1 MRVPPIA
8 PDFDSGS
15 STQNELL
22 AWMETNLSDH
32 GTIFQSHAYGASVYV
47 ITDPQHVEHVLRKNW
62 LNYRR
67 GRAIKRIRML
77 LGKGLVVSEGELW
90 KRQRR
95 MIQPVF
101 HEKAIERLTSMIQE
115 RNQVLLARWTE
126 AAHKKQGVN
135 VTRDI
140 SVATLDIILKVIFGN
155 DYDKVIGPF
164 SMLSEEPERTMQF
177 AQEFRALGHHVRNIV
192 ALRGPTDDSLDL
204 LGVMLRARDRDT
216 GEAMS
221 ISQIVDEVLT
231 AIVAGHETAATT
243 LNLAWHLLS
252 QHPHVAEKLYAEVST
267 VGDLRQQTY
276 TRWIIEETMR
286 LYPAL
291 WLYTRQAMQDDTLG
305 DYFVP
310 AKTEIYICPY
320 VIQRRVDL
328 WPEPNRFHPERFG
341 QPADRHPLS
350 LLAFAAGPRNCIG
363 EHLARLEMQIHLATI
378 GGKLRLHYPDTTP
391 LELEL
396 GVNLRSK
403 HDLIMLPTLI
413 G

>member
-1 MRVPPIA
+1 MKVPPIA
-8 PDFDSGS
+8 PDYDNS
-15 STQNELL
+15 SSNQNELL
-22 AWMETNLSDH
+22 AWMERNHRDL
-32 GTIFQSHAYGASVYV
+32 GPIFQSHVYGASVYV
-47 ITDPQHVEHVLRKNW
+47 ITDPQHVEHVLRRNW

-101 HEKAIERLTSMIQE
+101 REGTIERLTAMIQE
-115 RNQVLLARWTE
+115 RNDTLLNRWTA
-126 AAHKKQGVN
+126 AAHDAQVVN

-140 SVATLDIILKVIFGN
+140 SVATLDIILKVIFGD

-164 SMLSEEPERTMQF
+164 SILSEEPERTMQF
-177 AQEFRALGHHVRNIV
+177 AQEFRALGQYVK
-192 ALRGPTDDSLDL
+192 ALAAERQERQDDSCDL

-221 ISQIVDEVLT
+221 SNQIVDEVLT

-243 LNLAWHLLS
+243 LNLAWYLLS
-252 QHPHVAEKLYAEVST
+252 RHPDVATKLHAAVST
-267 VGDLRQQTY
+267 GDLTY
-276 TRWIIEETMR
+276 AKWVVEETMR

-291 WLYTRQAMQDDTLG
+291 WLYTRQAVQDDTLG

-320 VIQRRVDL
+320 VIQRRDDL
-328 WPEPNRFHPERFG
+328 WPQPDQFNPSRFG
-341 QPADRHPLS
+341 EPADRHPLS
-350 LLAFAAGPRNCIG
+350 FLAFAAGPRNCIG
-363 EHLARLEMQIHLATI
+363 EHLARLEMRTHMATI
-378 GGKLRLHYPDTTP
+378 GGRLRLRYLDTEP
-391 LELEL
+391 LQLDL

-403 HDLIMLPTLI
+403 HELFMLPSLI
-413 G
+413 DA